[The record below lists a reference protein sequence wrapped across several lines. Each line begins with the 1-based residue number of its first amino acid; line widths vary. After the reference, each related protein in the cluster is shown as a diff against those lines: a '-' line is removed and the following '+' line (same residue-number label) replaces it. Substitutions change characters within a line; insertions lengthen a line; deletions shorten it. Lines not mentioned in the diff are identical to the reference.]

1 MGYAQNARGQGLQ
14 LCGSPLPS
22 ESIQQL
28 QPQRVASAAGAAL
41 EMAVRIFR
49 ASSFQDRRA
58 RNVLGELVSVLWH
71 ADSITSLEFT
81 VVWFGMPDLRESKAS
96 LYNVVGHMYIPRS
109 QMLQSTRREHEQCD
123 AQQPLSRDA
132 VHGTGDLPCELP
144 RRLQLAN
151 TIEVIRCQPQ
161 DDQKMTGTP
170 YSDIHLEAAASAD
183 GAPDTVTFNDL
194 TCPPSKPKIANKL
207 HFGGRLSA
215 STYT

>member
-58 RNVLGELVSVLWH
+58 RNV
-71 ADSITSLEFT
+71 
-81 VVWFGMPDLRESKAS
+81 
-96 LYNVVGHMYIPRS
+96 
-109 QMLQSTRREHEQCD
+109 STRREHEQCD

-207 HFGGRLSA
+207 HFGGRLRA
-215 STYT
+215 LFVPKDR